1 MGSDWRV
8 ALQCIIMVFV
18 QIIVSFMMSD
28 ASWPKIFIIAYL
40 IGGTL
45 NHSLS
50 LGLHEIAH
58 NLAFG
63 IKYAFANRLLGLIA
77 NLPLGVPASI
87 TFRKYHLDHHKYQGW
102 SHTHAS

>member
-1 MGSDWRV
+1 MGSDWRIG
-8 ALQCIIMVFV
+8 LQCMIMVAM
-18 QIIVSFMMSD
+18 QIVVAYMMRD
-28 ASWPKIFIIAYL
+28 ATWPKIFIVAYV

-63 IKYAFANRLLGLIA
+63 MKYPFANRLLGLLA
-77 NLPLGVPASI
+77 NAPLGVPASV
-87 TFRKYHLDHHKYQGW
+87 TFKKYHLDHHKYQGK
-102 SHTHAS
+102 